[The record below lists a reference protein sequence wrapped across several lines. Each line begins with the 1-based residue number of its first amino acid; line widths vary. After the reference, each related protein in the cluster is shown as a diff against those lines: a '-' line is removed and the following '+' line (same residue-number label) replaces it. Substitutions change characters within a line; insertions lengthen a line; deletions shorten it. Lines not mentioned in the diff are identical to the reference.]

1 MKTLKALLIVLVSTA
16 LYNCGQMN
24 NRKVAAVDTDSV
36 VEVEYNDEVTINEC
50 VSDKKIP
57 NGLTLGE
64 VVEYIGKNKEE
75 VNMLNQFKSYHKAL
89 LRGDIDNA
97 IHYQYQDAAKYFR
110 KYYPGNSDDNVM
122 RKIFED
128 LSMKTI
134 EEVKRFESHGVELN
148 IVVSRVIRKVSQG
161 DNIFYVFEI
170 VSNMTNEK
178 LQLHTT
184 PDLTLGVSTNRG
196 RNWTFNAMNEDTPN
210 ILRISFP
217 YKIVDMVMGY

>member
-75 VNMLNQFKSYHKAL
+75 EIVLIAC
-89 LRGDIDNA
+89 
-97 IHYQYQDAAKYFR
+97 
-110 KYYPGNSDDNVM
+110 PGNQESQSFVAV
-122 RKIFED
+122 
-128 LSMKTI
+128 LSELI
-134 EEVKRFESHGVELN
+134 DVK
-148 IVVSRVIRKVSQG
+148 KV
-161 DNIFYVFEI
+161 
-170 VSNMTNEK
+170 
-178 LQLHTT
+178 
-184 PDLTLGVSTNRG
+184 
-196 RNWTFNAMNEDTPN
+196 
-210 ILRISFP
+210 
-217 YKIVDMVMGY
+217 